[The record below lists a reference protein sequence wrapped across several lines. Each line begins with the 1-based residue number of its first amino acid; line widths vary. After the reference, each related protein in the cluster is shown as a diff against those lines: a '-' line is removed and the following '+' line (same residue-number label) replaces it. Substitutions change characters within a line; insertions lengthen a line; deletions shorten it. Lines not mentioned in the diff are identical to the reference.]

1 MPLRLT
7 AAASL
12 AAALGLLVLSGCAA
26 AKASSGRPPQRV
38 PTSTTV
44 PRRVPTST
52 TLPAHAAPSPT
63 VPAGAT
69 LLANIERTTPEY
81 ALPGGRLAG
90 HVAAVWDSAPSVLP
104 VIGRDGDWLHVRLP
118 QRPNGST
125 TWLQESTVRLSYT
138 PYSITIEEKP
148 PRLLLYRYGKL
159 ADDFPAGIGTPSDPT
174 PTGSFFVAYFAEPPS
189 PGYGPFVMV
198 SSAHSKAI
206 TDWESSGDAEIAI
219 HGPLGMDAAIGSSG
233 AWISHGCVR
242 LHLADLLKLRGVP
255 VGTPITITAA

>member
-1 MPLRLT
+1 VPLRLT

-12 AAALGLLVLSGCAA
+12 AAALGLLALSGCAA
-26 AKASSGRPPQRV
+26 VKASSGRRPQRV
-38 PTSTTV
+38 PTSTTNPV
-44 PRRVPTST
+44 RT
-52 TLPAHAAPSPT
+52 TTPVHAPPGPSI
-63 VPAGAT
+63 PAGAT
-69 LLANIERTTPEY
+69 LLANIEGSTPAY
-81 ALPGGRLAG
+81 AAPGGSLAG
-90 HVAAVWDSAPSVLP
+90 RVAAVWDRAPSVLP

-125 TWLQESTVRLSYT
+125 TWLRKSAVRLSYT

-159 ADDFPAGIGTPSDPT
+159 AGDFPAGIGTPTDPT

-198 SSAHSKAI
+198 SSAHSNSI

-219 HGPLGMDAAIGSSG
+219 HGPLGMDAAIGASG
-233 AWISHGCVR
+233 ARISHGCVR
-242 LHLADLLKLRGVP
+242 LHLADLMKLRGVP
-255 VGTPITITAA
+255 VGTPITIIAA